1 MPVFHKVGPWQMSE
15 DFLVTITQKVE
26 KNSKRWKKRMKNKV
40 SVMVTAYKIN
50 IKSAV
55 GLLSI
60 VIFFTAADHVLLF
73 QTLVELF
80 SIRI

>member
-15 DFLVTITQKVE
+15 DILVTITQNVG

-55 GLLSI
+55 GLLLV